1 MAVCFKERLVFEL
14 ASFDGDMFMV
24 DRDVKILNFGFSK
37 FIDNDFADLFLFFVY
52 RQLFFSQIK
61 TFFLGVFR
69 ASNLRRIGPIIPY
82 GMVEIRASAR
92 MFLILIAVFIFR
104 V

>member
-1 MAVCFKERLVFEL
+1 
-14 ASFDGDMFMV
+14 
-24 DRDVKILNFGFSK
+24 KILNFGFSK

-104 V
+104 VRESVEGTLVIIDVTQQQSLI